1 MSLQVSSM
9 APIPAETARVAHAAF
24 PKGTLCLQIRDTLG
38 PLYEDVQFAETVAE
52 RPGLSS
58 SRTMQ

>member
-1 MSLQVSSM
+1 MSLQMSPM

-38 PLYEDVQFAETVAE
+38 PLYEA
-52 RPGLSS
+52 
-58 SRTMQ
+58 